1 MTVQS
6 ESYGNGKPRLV
17 QRLGIVPF
25 LCYLTAVAML
35 HALYY
40 CPEQVLT
47 LCNLLAYAWGGLL
60 GVALLIQER
69 PYRPTHRAFP
79 LFVLVMGF
87 LLAYLM
93 TVLVNPQKVENLK
106 GLASMGIQLVV
117 VFFYLSTLDRKQS
130 KRLLTLLSALVVAMT
145 FLASAISLTLYVID
159 RIPPVMENRFA
170 GIYINPN
177 TTVVGLLS
185 LFLSVFFFMAGR
197 RWLRWFHGLNIL
209 VQLLVTIFSA
219 SRAVRVVT
227 YVFLILLS
235 VYCFFMRKQYN
246 PRWALLT
253 AIFVLIGGFISVM
266 GIQAA
271 APYLQIHPTVQ
282 ETSVASSPLKDQ
294 ASLPPFSPMPTDNGS
309 ITSRPAEESE
319 ASSAIRLQMIR
330 GGLRT
335 LSRHPILGVGVR
347 NIPTIV
353 RAENAD
359 LNLFGI
365 ENGGLHNSYL
375 QLLVANGL
383 LGFLFMVSLAL
394 YSCKV
399 ILVWNQ
405 KKDPAIWFFF
415 LYLVCICAHGMF
427 EVSFLFSNSITA
439 LTFWASLGFLMSQ
452 STGSSDYPQLLHS
465 VPQREEDAA

>member
-145 FLASAISLTLYVID
+145 FLASARLG
-159 RIPPVMENRFA
+159 PVQRSCQLAQVA
-170 GIYINPN
+170 G
-177 TTVVGLLS
+177 
-185 LFLSVFFFMAGR
+185 
-197 RWLRWFHGLNIL
+197 
-209 VQLLVTIFSA
+209 
-219 SRAVRVVT
+219 
-227 YVFLILLS
+227 
-235 VYCFFMRKQYN
+235 
-246 PRWALLT
+246 
-253 AIFVLIGGFISVM
+253 
-266 GIQAA
+266 
-271 APYLQIHPTVQ
+271 
-282 ETSVASSPLKDQ
+282 
-294 ASLPPFSPMPTDNGS
+294 
-309 ITSRPAEESE
+309 
-319 ASSAIRLQMIR
+319 
-330 GGLRT
+330 
-335 LSRHPILGVGVR
+335 
-347 NIPTIV
+347 
-353 RAENAD
+353 
-359 LNLFGI
+359 
-365 ENGGLHNSYL
+365 
-375 QLLVANGL
+375 
-383 LGFLFMVSLAL
+383 
-394 YSCKV
+394 
-399 ILVWNQ
+399 
-405 KKDPAIWFFF
+405 
-415 LYLVCICAHGMF
+415 
-427 EVSFLFSNSITA
+427 
-439 LTFWASLGFLMSQ
+439 
-452 STGSSDYPQLLHS
+452 
-465 VPQREEDAA
+465 

>member
-185 LFLSVFFFMAGR
+185 LFLSVYFFMAGR

-209 VQLLVTIFSA
+209 VQLLVTTCSA
-219 SRAVRVVT
+219 SRAIT
-227 YVFLILLS
+227 GLLALFILLLS
-235 VYCFFMRKQYN
+235 LFALFHWLKRGKKQQAVLM
-246 PRWALLT
+246 AL
-253 AIFVLIGGFISVM
+253 AVCIGGFLSMALAQWTV
-266 GIQAA
+266 
-271 APYLQIHPTVQ
+271 PHLQIHALGSPIN
-282 ETSVASSPLKDQ
+282 ETAVASLAAPDAPPRPSFTVIHRPEEEQ
-294 ASLPPFSPMPTDNGS
+294 AGS
-309 ITSRPAEESE
+309 SQVRFN
-319 ASSAIRLQMIR
+319 MIKA
-330 GGLRT
+330 GFQTFL
-335 LSRHPILGVGVR
+335 RHPILGVGVR
-347 NIPTIV
+347 NLPAV
-353 RAENAD
+353 VQAENPEYA
-359 LNLFGI
+359 LTGI
-365 ENGGLHNSYL
+365 INGGLHNTYL
-375 QLLVANGL
+375 QLLVANGA
-383 LGFLFMVSLAL
+383 LGFFLMLAL
-394 YSCKV
+394 AIYCLKT
-399 ILVWNQ
+399 ILFWNA
-405 KKDPAIWFFF
+405 KKSLAIWFFVIYS
-415 LYLVCICAHGMF
+415 LCICAHGMF
-427 EVSFLFSNSITA
+427 EVSFLFSNSLTA
-439 LTFWASLGFLMSQ
+439 LTFWTGLGFLMSQ